1 MPWFDLPLDQ
11 LRDYR
16 TATAEP
22 PDLDLWWRR
31 RLDEARA
38 AARLPVLTR
47 YQAEIYAPVE
57 VFDTEFSGAGGDRIR
72 AWYLRPPGAHGQ
84 TPVVVKFIGYGGGRG
99 MPAEHALLPALGYA
113 VFVMDTRG
121 QGGRW
126 TTGATGD
133 RQGDPA
139 AGPENAQVMTRGI
152 ARPEGYYY
160 TRLFTD
166 AVLAVETASELT
178 GAPRVAVSGASQ
190 GGGLAL
196 ATAALVPQA
205 VAVCHADVPF
215 LCDIQRGI
223 TLGPDAPY
231 TEIPEFL
238 AHNVDLIPAALAT
251 LRYVDCALL
260 ARRITARCLLSV
272 GLMDTICPPST
283 VFAAYN
289 ALASADKAISLSLIG
304 GVLNVRT
311 TFAAG
316 TSHTFTVPLRSAA
329 TISFPAAV
337 KRIASITAF
346 FSTGIR
352 QRSVPVSASRHVIPR
367 SWSGAVAR
375 RFRRCLRATYRASG

>member
-1 MPWFDLPLDQ
+1 MPWFDLPLEQ

-16 TATAEP
+16 TDTAEP
-22 PDLDLWWRR
+22 PGLDQWWQQ
-31 RLDEARA
+31 RLDAARA
-38 AARLPVLTR
+38 VASPPTLSR
-47 YQAEIYAPVE
+47 YEAGIYAPVE
-57 VFDTEFSGAGGDRIR
+57 VYDTEFSGAGGDRIR
-72 AWYLRPPGAHGQ
+72 AWYLRPAGASGD
-84 TPVVVKFIGYGGGRG
+84 TPVVVTFIGYGGGRG
-99 MPAEHALLPALGYA
+99 LPAEHALLPALGYA

-126 TTGATGD
+126 ATGATGD

-139 AGPENAQVMTRGI
+139 AGPENARVMTRGI
-152 ARPEGYYY
+152 GQPEGYYY

-166 AVLAVETASELT
+166 AARAVETARELA
-178 GAPRVAVSGASQ
+178 GVSRVAVSGASQ

-238 AHNVDLIPAALAT
+238 ANHVDLIPAALDT

-272 GLMDTICPPST
+272 GLMDTVCPPST

-289 ALASADKAISLSLIG
+289 EITADKDIS
-304 GVLNVRT
+304 V
-311 TFAAG
+311 
-316 TSHTFTVPLRSAA
+316 HPFTGHVV
-329 TISFPAAV
+329 PAAHV
-337 KRIASITAF
+337 E
-346 FSTGIR
+346 R
-352 QRSVPVSASRHVIPR
+352 QLRH
-367 SWSGAVAR
+367 
-375 RFRRCLRATYRASG
+375 LRDFLR